1 MLEISKYSK
10 ESSTYSLYT
19 NLLSKVQLSKDIENS
34 NRESLFIKDICKRVE
49 KSKTVLYV
57 LKNNEEIIGLI
68 SLSATSIEDQPS
80 MQIDY
85 IFVSENYR
93 GTPLEI
99 LDNLKPFKYLI
110 EIAINL
116 AKKLR
121 LELGI
126 RYLVLSPD
134 NNDLKAKYKKVD
146 FQSLNKDWMYLKVN

>member
-1 MLEISKYSK
+1 LLEISKYSK
-10 ESSTYSLYT
+10 DSSTYSLHT
-19 NLLSKVQLSKDIENS
+19 KLLSKVKLSKDIDKSSREN
-34 NRESLFIKDICKRVE
+34 LFIKDICKRVE

-57 LKNNEEIIGLI
+57 LEIKDEVIGFI

-93 GTPLEI
+93 GVPLEI

-110 EIAINL
+110 EMAINL

-121 LELGI
+121 LEIGL
-126 RYLVLSPD
+126 RYLALSPD
-134 NNDLKAKYKKVD
+134 NDELKEKYKKVD
-146 FQSLNKDWMYLKVN
+146 FQSLNKDWMYFKI

>member
-10 ESSTYSLYT
+10 ESSTYNLHT
-19 NLLSKVQLSKDIENS
+19 KLLSKIKLSKDIEKS
-34 NRESLFIKDICKRVE
+34 NRENLFIKDICKRVE

-57 LKNNEEIIGLI
+57 LKIEDEIIGFI

-80 MQIDY
+80 VQVDY

-93 GTPLEI
+93 GTTLEI

-110 EIAINL
+110 ELSINL
-116 AKKLR
+116 AKKLKS
-121 LELGI
+121 EIGI

-134 NNDLKAKYKKVD
+134 NDDLNEKYKKVD
-146 FQSLNKDWMYLKVN
+146 FQSLNKDWMYLKI